1 MSTPSAAASTPIA
14 SPPPTA
20 DPTLSPTPSHALS
33 TWVAAAPM
41 LHGRQGFDAVLLGDG
56 TVLAVGDDYAC
67 VPGGASDGSQ
77 RAELYDPTTD
87 AWIDVEDLNKPRKS
101 FATVAL
107 GDGTALVA
115 GGVNADDV
123 PYSSTW
129 VFDPS
134 TRDWRT
140 GGLLNRALA
149 EPVMTAMV
157 DGRALLVGGWGLRGA
172 DRRSTAEIYDPG
184 TALWTQA
191 GSLPVNVLA
200 VDVVALADGR
210 ALALGLDFTDS
221 EPQRTTY
228 VFDAL
233 SGTWTRV
240 DFVPNPYG
248 FDLVPITDGGAL
260 AIGGNNGGELE
271 GGDGSVM
278 DWVNRYDSTSGA
290 WVAQAPMSTPRIGLQ
305 AVTLVDGRV
314 LVAGGAVRDQR
325 TSGELVSSAE
335 LYDPSTDR
343 WSAVGDL
350 LEPRKDGL
358 AVVLQ
363 DGSVLVLG
371 GNASF
376 NGQGETPFCPPPL
389 TSVERLY
396 PGP

>member
-1 MSTPSAAASTPIA
+1 M
-14 SPPPTA
+14 
-20 DPTLSPTPSHALS
+20 

-41 LHGRQGFDAVLLGDG
+41 LHGRHGFDAVLLGDG

-67 VPGGASDGSQ
+67 QPGGAVAGSET
-77 RAELYDPTTD
+77 AELYDPVADTWTE
-87 AWIDVEDLNKPRKS
+87 VESLNKPRKS

-107 GDGTALVA
+107 RDGTALVA

-129 VFDPS
+129 VFDLS
-134 TRDWRT
+134 TRDWRA

-157 DGRALLVGGWGLRGA
+157 DGRALLVGGWGLSGA

-184 TALWTQA
+184 LATWTQT
-191 GSLPVNVLA
+191 GSLPANVLA
-200 VDVVALADGR
+200 IDVVALADGR

-233 SGTWTRV
+233 SGTWTRA

-248 FDLVPITDGGAL
+248 FDLVPIGDGDAL

-271 GGDGSVM
+271 GGDGSVQ
-278 DWVNRYDSTSGA
+278 DSVNRFDSTSGA

-305 AVTLVDGRV
+305 AVTLADGRV
-314 LVAGGAVRDQR
+314 LVAGGAVRDER
-325 TSGELVSSAE
+325 TSGELVASAE
-335 LYDPSTDR
+335 IYDPSTDH
-343 WSAVGDL
+343 WTTVGDL

-371 GNASF
+371 GDASF
-376 NGQGETPFCPPPL
+376 NRQVETPFCPAPL
-389 TSVERLY
+389 VSVERSSTGL
-396 PGP
+396 